1 MSGETN
7 YDYKIKAR
15 RSKEQDIIKKQKRK
29 RFNDFDDSDFRQ
41 NKKHKV
47 KRKATSNDVY

>member
-29 RFNDFDDSDFRQ
+29 RFDDFDDSDFHQ
-41 NKKHKV
+41 NKRNKV
-47 KRKATSNDVY
+47 KRKTTSDDVY